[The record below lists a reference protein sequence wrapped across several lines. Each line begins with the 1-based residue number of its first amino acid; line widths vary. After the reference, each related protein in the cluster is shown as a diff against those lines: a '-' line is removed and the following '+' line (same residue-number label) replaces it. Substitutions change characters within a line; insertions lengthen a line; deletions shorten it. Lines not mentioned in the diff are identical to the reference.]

1 MSERHPCKKKKIIG
15 GGVRK
20 KKKEKIKK
28 VMKGI
33 DWVMV

>member
-1 MSERHPCKKKKIIG
+1 MTERHPCKKKKII

-33 DWVMV
+33 DWVMG